1 MAELSFIEGTPDRIT
16 FDELAK
22 GAREALSIWQ
32 DEDSSED
39 EKHEAELDLLAL
51 VEILDQAGIA
61 EPAFE
66 DVPDFLEAVK
76 NDSTDVL
83 IERDSVEQY
92 ARDTYDDED
101 LSSLI
106 RSNINWEGVGEDL
119 IAGLYE
125 FPINNGIY
133 YPIE

>member
-16 FDELAK
+16 FDELVK

-32 DEDSSED
+32 DEEIGED
-39 EKHEAELDLLAL
+39 ERHEAELDLLAL

-66 DVPDFLEAVK
+66 DVPDFIAAVQ
-76 NDSTDVL
+76 NDSTDTL
-83 IERDSVEQY
+83 IERDSVEAY
-92 ARDTYDDED
+92 ARDTYDDEN

-106 RSNINWEGVGEDL
+106 RNNINWEGVGEDL

-125 FPINNGIY
+125 FPINNGLY
-133 YPIE
+133 YPL